1 MYSAKKLL
9 SRESSMCTE
18 GDNEDN
24 HFLPSVVEVSSSEEE
39 ESSDAE
45 LG

>member
-9 SRESSMCTE
+9 SCESSMHTE
-18 GDNEDN
+18 GDDEDN
-24 HFLPSVVEVSSSEEE
+24 HSLPSVVEVSSSEEE

>member
-1 MYSAKKLL
+1 MYGAKKWL
-9 SRESSMCTE
+9 SHQSSMHTE
-18 GDNEDN
+18 GDDEDN
-24 HFLPSVVEVSSSEEE
+24 RSLPSVVEVSSSEEK